1 MSTSTCRHAPDDKL
15 VNDPNAAAN
24 AGQVQER
31 TTKGSSS
38 SAPRKVRF
46 NVGNNYHVVD
56 VIGEGAYGVVASA
69 VHRPSGS
76 KVAIKKIAPFD
87 HSMFALRT
95 LRELKL
101 LKYFAEEG
109 VSENII
115 SVLDIV
121 KPPSYDTFKE
131 VYLVQELLETD
142 LHRVIRTQD
151 LSDDHCQYFLYQ
163 TCRALKALH
172 SAEIIHRD
180 LKPSN
185 LLLNANCDL
194 KVCDF
199 GLARSTQTAFPAEG
213 NNQGFM
219 TEYVATRWYRA
230 PEVMLSFRM
239 YTKSID
245 VWSVGCIL
253 AEMLSGKPLFPGKD
267 YHNQLALIL
276 DVLGTPTI
284 DEFHAI
290 TSKRS
295 KDYIR
300 SLPFRKKRTFESIYP
315 NANPL
320 AIDFLR
326 KTLTCKSYVHFPPSP
341 PLFPRKKKKKKKPA
355 LTPDPPFLVPIV
367 DPRKRY
373 TVEQCLAHP
382 YLDAYHDPED
392 EPSAKPLPPSFFE
405 FDMVK
410 DDISREELKRLL
422 HEEIMGFRPVLE
434 G

>member
-1 MSTSTCRHAPDDKL
+1 MSTSTRSHVPDANHKA
-15 VNDPNAAAN
+15 DPNAAAN

-115 SVLDIV
+115 SVLDII

-284 DEFHAI
+284 DGFHAI

-300 SLPFRKKRTFESIYP
+300 SLPFRKRRTFESLYP
-315 NANPL
+315 KANPL
-320 AIDFLR
+320 AIDFLS
-326 KTLTCKSYVHFPPSP
+326 KTLTF
-341 PLFPRKKKKKKKPA
+341 
-355 LTPDPPFLVPIV
+355 

-373 TVEQCLAHP
+373 TVEQCLVHP

-422 HEEIMGFRPVLE
+422 YEEIMGFNPVLE